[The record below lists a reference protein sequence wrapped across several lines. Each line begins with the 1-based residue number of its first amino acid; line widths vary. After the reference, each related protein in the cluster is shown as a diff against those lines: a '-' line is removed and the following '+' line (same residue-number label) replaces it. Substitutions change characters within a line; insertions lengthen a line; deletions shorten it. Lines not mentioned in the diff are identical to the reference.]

1 MRLGALEC
9 YAENMLA
16 RRLIIPFLFTII
28 TSISVLTP
36 KPALA
41 QSPQPSTAP
50 IQVTAVPV
58 SSYTPQ
64 SPQFMNL
71 MIFNLAHTISCL
83 AEGVSI
89 IGQPCI
95 GYGVG
100 NPNQPPQAYEFNQ
113 LPGGG
118 MLGFIADGITLSYS
132 GPPIRTAEYL
142 ADLGKKLNIIQPAY
156 AQVGGSGNTVVE
168 PIKKIWELSRNLA
181 YLGMTAIFIIVGFMI
196 MFRHKLNPQTVINVQ
211 NALPGLIIG
220 LILITFSYFIAS
232 LFIDLSFVSTNLVGG
247 IFDTSGLG
255 KGTTQKI
262 ANGSI
267 LETFGYFIAPDK
279 EEMVNVARETAN
291 SLGFLKKGTIGG
303 ILTILSALIGCKM
316 GTLLGGPITELIY
329 KVGAAGTGGAILPLI
344 ALEDKIAPVSAFF
357 FGKSA
362 TSIGHAAG
370 CVAGAILTPGI
381 VMGTQL
387 IQWVLGMILYIVLVL
402 ALLMTMFKV
411 FFSIINAYIGIV
423 ILTLTA
429 PIRFLLASVPG
440 SKSSFSNWLKEMLA
454 NVLIFP
460 AYFVVF
466 FIASYI
472 IGGSIAGQLGVN
484 DPGIDFGKGTVP
496 FLEGFS
502 SDLIRIA
509 LGYGFL
515 FLSPNLPDMIK
526 GALGVKDPGY
536 GKIAVGAVIGGFGLG
551 KNFFNRTFDPMLKER
566 KAYEEGI
573 HKRKVDQAYAQP
585 TGQNRVAPWY
595 VRAGIR

>member
-1 MRLGALEC
+1 MPAK
-9 YAENMLA
+9 
-16 RRLIIPFLFTII
+16 RLIIFCLLLTNLFIFA
-28 TSISVLTP
+28 

-41 QSPQPSTAP
+41 QALEPSVAP
-50 IQVTAVPV
+50 IQGTAVPI
-58 SSYTPQ
+58 SNYTPQ

-71 MIFNLAHTISCL
+71 MIFNLAHTVSCL

-132 GPPIRTAEYL
+132 GPPIRTAQYI
-142 ADLGKKLNIIQPAY
+142 ADLGKKLNIVQPAY
-156 AQVGGSGNTVVE
+156 AQVGGSGNTVIE

-196 MFRHKLNPQTVINVQ
+196 MFRHKLNPQTVISVQ
-211 NALPGLIIG
+211 SALPGLVIG
-220 LILITFSYFIAS
+220 LILITFSYFLAS
-232 LFIDLSFVSTNLVGG
+232 LFVDLSFVSTNLVGG
-247 IFDTSGLG
+247 IFDASKLG
-255 KGTTQKI
+255 TGTTEKI
-262 ANGSI
+262 ANGNI
-267 LETFGYFIAPDK
+267 LDTFGYFINPDGN
-279 EEMVNVARETAN
+279 EMVMVNVARETAN
-291 SLGFLKKGTIGG
+291 SLEFLKKGTIGG
-303 ILTILSALIGCKM
+303 IITILSALIGCKM
-316 GTLLGGPITELIY
+316 GTLLGGPIEDLIL
-329 KVGAAGTGGAILPLI
+329 KATPIGGTVAVLTTAEKL
-344 ALEDKIAPVSAFF
+344 APISAFF

-362 TSIGHAAG
+362 TAIGHAAG

-387 IQWVLGMILYIVLVL
+387 LQWLLGMVLYIILIL

-411 FFSIINAYIGIV
+411 FFSVINAYIGIV

-472 IGGSIAGQLGVN
+472 IGGSIAGQFGVS
-484 DPGIDFGKGTVP
+484 DPKIDFGKGTVP
-496 FLEGFS
+496 FLQGFS

-515 FLSPNLPDMIK
+515 FLSPNLPDIIK